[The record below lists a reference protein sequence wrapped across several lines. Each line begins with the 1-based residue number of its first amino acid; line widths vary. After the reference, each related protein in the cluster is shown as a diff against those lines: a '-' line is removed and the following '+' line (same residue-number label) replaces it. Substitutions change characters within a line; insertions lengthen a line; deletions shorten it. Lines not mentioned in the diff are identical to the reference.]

1 MTRELT
7 QETYDMQKF
16 IAVKQ
21 AINQWQ
27 SPQEKALLRE
37 GEQLQQEDLRSLQ
50 YLYDVLRNCAEA
62 VSDAC
67 LLASEGRASD
77 MLWRASRSPQEME
90 AIKARYNEDRKAVEA
105 VAYRLLGPLPSEWRR
120 LKFDSVTGAA
130 IGCD

>member
-1 MTRELT
+1 MNQEIT
-7 QETYDMQKF
+7 QEYHDMQRSL
-16 IAVKQ
+16 AVKD
-21 AINQWQ
+21 AISQWQ

-37 GEQLQQEDLRSLQ
+37 GEQLQQEDLNLLT

-77 MLWRASRSPQEME
+77 MLWRASRSPEEME

-105 VAYRLLGPLPSEWRR
+105 VAYRLLGPLPSMWRR
-120 LKFDSVTGAA
+120 LKFDSTTGAA
-130 IGCD
+130 VRCD